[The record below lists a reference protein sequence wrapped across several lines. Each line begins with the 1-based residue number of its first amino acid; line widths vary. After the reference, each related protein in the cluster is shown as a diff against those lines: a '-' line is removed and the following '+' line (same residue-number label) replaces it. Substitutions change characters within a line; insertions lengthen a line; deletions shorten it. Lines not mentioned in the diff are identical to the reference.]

1 MAVASALSRFIN
13 FKRGRVV
20 EEVAHDDARA
30 FGAARILDRAGDAAL
45 QVELCSAER
54 AALARENVEPRNG
67 RDRRERLAAK
77 AQRADGGQIL
87 RRAQLA
93 RRVAQ
98 KSRRQLAWRDAAAVI
113 ADAKI
118 GHAAVFHLHRH
129 ALRAGVNGVFQ
140 QLLDNARR
148 ALDHLARGD
157 EVGDMRR

>member
-1 MAVASALSRFIN
+1 MMLVPSGQPASSTAPGTPPSRWSFAPLSAPR
-13 FKRGRVV
+13 
-20 EEVAHDDARA
+20 
-30 FGAARILDRAGDAAL
+30 
-45 QVELCSAER
+45 S
-54 AALARENVEPRNG
+54 REKNVEPRNG

-87 RRAQLA
+87 RRAQFA

-98 KSRRQLAWRDAAAVI
+98 EGRRQLARRDAAAVV

-118 GHAAVFHLHRH
+118 GHAAVFHLYRH
-129 ALRAGVNGVFQ
+129 ALRAGVDGVFQ

-157 EVGDMRR
+157 EVGNMRR

>member
-1 MAVASALSRFIN
+1 MMLVPSGQPASSTVPGTPPSRWSFAPLSAPRSRE
-13 FKRGRVV
+13 KMSSRET
-20 EEVAHDDARA
+20 EEI
-30 FGAARILDRAGDAAL
+30 AA
-45 QVELCSAER
+45 E
-54 AALARENVEPRNG
+54 
-67 RDRRERLAAK
+67 
-77 AQRADGGQIL
+77 AQRADGSQIL

-98 KSRRQLAWRDAAAVI
+98 KSRRQLAWRDAAAVV

-129 ALRAGVNGVFQ
+129 ALRAGVDGVFQ

>member
-1 MAVASALSRFIN
+1 MGAL
-13 FKRGRVV
+13 
-20 EEVAHDDARA
+20 
-30 FGAARILDRAGDAAL
+30 RIRRPGQHLHTGHTG
-45 QVELCSAER
+45 
-54 AALARENVEPRNG
+54 NG
-67 RDRRERLAAK
+67 SQRLAAK

>member
-1 MAVASALSRFIN
+1 MMLVPSGQPASSTVPGTPPSKWSFAPLSAPR
-13 FKRGRVV
+13 
-20 EEVAHDDARA
+20 
-30 FGAARILDRAGDAAL
+30 
-45 QVELCSAER
+45 S
-54 AALARENVEPRNG
+54 REKMSS
-67 RDRRERLAAK
+67 RERLAAK

-98 KSRRQLAWRDAAAVI
+98 KSRRQLAWRDAAAVV

-140 QLLDNARR
+140 QLLDNARG

>member
-1 MAVASALSRFIN
+1 MKL
-13 FKRGRVV
+13 
-20 EEVAHDDARA
+20 RA
-30 FGAARILDRAGDAAL
+30 
-45 QVELCSAER
+45 AER
-54 AALARENVEPRNG
+54 AALARENVEPRHT

-77 AQRADGGQIL
+77 AQRADGGKVF

-98 KSRRQLAWRDAAAVI
+98 KSRRQLARRDAAAVV

-140 QLLDNARR
+140 QLLDNARG